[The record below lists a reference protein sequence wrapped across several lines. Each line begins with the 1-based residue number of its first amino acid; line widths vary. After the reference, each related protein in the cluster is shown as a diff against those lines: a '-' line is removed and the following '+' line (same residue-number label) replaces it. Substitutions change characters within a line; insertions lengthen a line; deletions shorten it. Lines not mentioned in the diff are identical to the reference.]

1 VAENVQLD
9 LDGTVSVT
17 LAEAAI
23 SAESRLKGLRNSQLF
38 SIENNTVDG
47 DFVRAMQTDLQGF
60 GGDGYLLD
68 GMAGACASLAA
79 SGQALQPLADWIAG
93 KFLSSRNGT
102 RSDAWISA
110 LFIQSYEMR
119 CFVPA
124 ADVAARQAETE
135 AWAEF
140 LLLCPD
146 WFTEAEIPGLV
157 QGDIERRHQVRI
169 ATLPGAVAAIGSD
182 ASLLLPD
189 TDSDADSLSNT
200 AEINVPLVEAS
211 LPWLA
216 DSDLDG
222 IIDSSDDCPADP
234 LNLCSSNPLLPVLTV
249 GFDVFV
255 SEPESGSGVVIIS
268 IVLNRSVDMP
278 VTVEYRAFI
287 DVGDTAEGG
296 TDFLEVSGIQILA
309 ANHIAQIR
317 LPKLPNKSQSRRSVI
332 DIYQKLNT

>member
-1 VAENVQLD
+1 MEYRRIYKEWLPQIADATPRVFTAQPGQPIYASAHEWRDAFIQFLAARLVVAENVQLD

-60 GGDGYLLD
+60 GGDDYLLD
-68 GMAGACASLAA
+68 DMAGAFASLAA

-146 WFTEAEIPGLV
+146 
-157 QGDIERRHQVRI
+157 
-169 ATLPGAVAAIGSD
+169 GS
-182 ASLLLPD
+182 AP
-189 TDSDADSLSNT
+189 T
-200 AEINVPLVEAS
+200 
-211 LPWLA
+211 
-216 DSDLDG
+216 
-222 IIDSSDDCPADP
+222 
-234 LNLCSSNPLLPVLTV
+234 CSVT
-249 GFDVFV
+249 GFM
-255 SEPESGSGVVIIS
+255 
-268 IVLNRSVDMP
+268 R
-278 VTVEYRAFI
+278 
-287 DVGDTAEGG
+287 
-296 TDFLEVSGIQILA
+296 
-309 ANHIAQIR
+309 
-317 LPKLPNKSQSRRSVI
+317 
-332 DIYQKLNT
+332 